1 MNRPILSQ
9 TAPAFPPLGA
19 PARQKVH
26 NRDAIATAPRIAQQ
40 SCIFLFA
47 NSGRPPVF
55 SLIIDSVDVTEESL
69 QAVALLGLIEPGA
82 SRVSAK
88 CLALK
93 ETRPAS

>member
-1 MNRPILSQ
+1 MNHPILAQ
-9 TAPAFPPLGA
+9 TAPAFLPLEA

-26 NRDAIATAPRIAQQ
+26 NRDAIATAPRIARQ

-47 NSGRPPVF
+47 NSGRPPAF

-82 SRVSAK
+82 AASARN
-88 CLALK
+88 AL
-93 ETRPAS
+93 R